1 MLLLASWLLLAPRR
15 AAGECNSATV
25 TALSGAIVGSDYMSS
40 PLEAGDECT
49 FRVQPASA
57 SPVQTVLLVFQ
68 TLNVNTAEL
77 MVYEGADARTDRL
90 RWSCLRCEDVLP
102 PPFYM
107 DLGAAL
113 VTFRA
118 PAGQPAGFSFTYVAH
133 TDDLTGTVVVDMLM
147 SSALIFGPAT
157 SSGAAPRDLT
167 YEWRIDPENC
177 GGDCDVIIVIE
188 AMVLQAGD
196 YVRISEGNTIVA
208 QWDGA
213 TAAPRAWT
221 FASRDRVYL
230 RVKTTDD
237 PADDAVDFAFTAR
250 YVANGP
256 TCHRGTY
263 CNCGA
268 AGKPSDVV
276 ALTGRTAPF
285 SDGSAR
291 GSAMELDAC
300 QWLVAPTLLAPY
312 AADPALTWPAGGG
325 WRPKL
330 TMVADRVSIK
340 ETGILRVYD
349 GGDDSGELL
358 WDCDG
363 CGHVAP
369 PPIEASGA
377 KLYVEYVSD
386 AYSAYIAGTS
396 LEWTGWHAQY
406 SAPTTRRC
414 GPRRRASSGSTR
426 RRRRRR
432 RRRRSRPAPATTA
445 SCLFESRGCLLVR
458 SHCA

>member
-1 MLLLASWLLLAPRR
+1 MIPPS
-15 AAGECNSATV
+15 
-25 TALSGAIVGSDYMSS
+25 SG
-40 PLEAGDECT
+40 PT
-49 FRVQPASA
+49 
-57 SPVQTVLLVFQ
+57 
-68 TLNVNTAEL
+68 
-77 MVYEGADARTDRL
+77 
-90 RWSCLRCEDVLP
+90 
-102 PPFYM
+102 
-107 DLGAAL
+107 
-113 VTFRA
+113 
-118 PAGQPAGFSFTYVAH
+118 H
-133 TDDLTGTVVVDMLM
+133 TVVQKAKVRSGPSP
-147 SSALIFGPAT
+147 SSRAVGFMVPGQHVGVLETMKKDGHLRARVGP
-157 SSGAAPRDLT
+157 G
-167 YEWRIDPENC
+167 EW
-177 GGDCDVIIVIE
+177 
-188 AMVLQAGD
+188 
-196 YVRISEGNTIVA
+196 ISE
-208 QWDGA
+208 
-213 TAAPRAWT
+213 
-221 FASRDRVYL
+221 
-230 RVKTTDD
+230 
-237 PADDAVDFAFTAR
+237 
-250 YVANGP
+250 
-256 TCHRGTY
+256 
-263 CNCGA
+263 
-268 AGKPSDVV
+268 
-276 ALTGRTAPF
+276 RTAM
-285 SDGSAR
+285 GS
-291 GSAMELDAC
+291 
-300 QWLVAPTLLAPY
+300 TLLAPY

>member
-1 MLLLASWLLLAPRR
+1 
-15 AAGECNSATV
+15 
-25 TALSGAIVGSDYMSS
+25 
-40 PLEAGDECT
+40 
-49 FRVQPASA
+49 
-57 SPVQTVLLVFQ
+57 
-68 TLNVNTAEL
+68 
-77 MVYEGADARTDRL
+77 
-90 RWSCLRCEDVLP
+90 
-102 PPFYM
+102 
-107 DLGAAL
+107 
-113 VTFRA
+113 
-118 PAGQPAGFSFTYVAH
+118 
-133 TDDLTGTVVVDMLM
+133 
-147 SSALIFGPAT
+147 
-157 SSGAAPRDLT
+157 
-167 YEWRIDPENC
+167 
-177 GGDCDVIIVIE
+177 
-188 AMVLQAGD
+188 
-196 YVRISEGNTIVA
+196 
-208 QWDGA
+208 
-213 TAAPRAWT
+213 
-221 FASRDRVYL
+221 
-230 RVKTTDD
+230 
-237 PADDAVDFAFTAR
+237 
-250 YVANGP
+250 
-256 TCHRGTY
+256 
-263 CNCGA
+263 
-268 AGKPSDVV
+268 
-276 ALTGRTAPF
+276 
-285 SDGSAR
+285 
-291 GSAMELDAC
+291 MELDAC